1 MVLVHEFRPVL
12 DLLEQ
17 VHVFLVSSCIA
28 FVDIVSVPVS
38 VFTAK
43 YAFGDPSRRVR

>member
-17 VHVFLVSSCIA
+17 VHVFL
-28 FVDIVSVPVS
+28 FLQ
-38 VFTAK
+38 
-43 YAFGDPSRRVR
+43 PSTHSGTPAAV